1 MLYIGFMKRLRP
13 YAQVHILEI
22 SEEKMKE
29 NPSPAE
35 KEKILSQ
42 EGERLLRQVPDGS
55 YLIVLDVYGKESS
68 SEELAARIDALGL
81 QGQSNITFLIGGAFG
96 LSREVRA
103 AAKERLSFSR
113 MDKEEKFN
121 LVIVTGMSGS
131 GKTQA
136 CRYMEDLGY
145 FCVDNLPP
153 VFIPKFAEL
162 CAHSAGHGVE
172 PDVHDI
178 CIFLSQREIQ

>member
-1 MLYIGFMKRLRP
+1 MNINIVAAGKIKERYLAEGIAEFMKRLRP

-103 AAKERLSFSR
+103 AAKARLSFSR
-113 MDKEEKFN
+113 MTFTHQMVRLLLVEQIYRAFKINRGEK
-121 LVIVTGMSGS
+121 
-131 GKTQA
+131 
-136 CRYMEDLGY
+136 Y
-145 FCVDNLPP
+145 
-153 VFIPKFAEL
+153 
-162 CAHSAGHGVE
+162 HW
-172 PDVHDI
+172 
-178 CIFLSQREIQ
+178 